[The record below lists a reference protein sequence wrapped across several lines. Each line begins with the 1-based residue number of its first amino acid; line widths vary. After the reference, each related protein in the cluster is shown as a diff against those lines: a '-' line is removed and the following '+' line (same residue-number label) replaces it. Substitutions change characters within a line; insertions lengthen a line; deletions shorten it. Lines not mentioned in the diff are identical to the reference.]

1 MKIEDLQTAKLVYIR
16 RGWCQTWRVLFE
28 MQNHHSYRAE
38 FSSYA
43 FNVLF
48 SMDFAFLS

>member
-1 MKIEDLQTAKLVYIR
+1 VKIEDLQTAELAYIR

-28 MQNHHSYRAE
+28 MQNHHSYRAG
-38 FSSYA
+38 FSSCA
-43 FNVLF
+43 FSVLF